1 MDKNQLNEREIR
13 LLAEK
18 CGFDIHVKHSV
29 DSTNNV
35 LKRLAAEG
43 APNGY
48 MLFAQEQT
56 AGRGR
61 MGRSF
66 FSPQSG
72 IYMSLLL
79 RPHTPPQQT
88 LFFTTSAA
96 VAVCRAIERVTE
108 LKAQIKW
115 VNDVYIGARKVCGIL
130 VESSVANGATDWA
143 VIGIGVNITP
153 PEGGFPDE
161 IADRACALFAGGECP
176 DGFINRMAAALAE
189 ELDAVLKGERSEA
202 AVEYRRRSMAVGMEV
217 TAVDGGRERRCT
229 VIDVDDEAALLVRF
243 PDGSEERLYSGEVRI
258 KL

>member
-1 MDKNQLNEREIR
+1 M
-13 LLAEK
+13 EK
-18 CGFDIHVKHSV
+18 CEFDIHVERSV

-35 LKRLAAEG
+35 LKRLAAGG

-66 FSPQSG
+66 FSPQNG

-79 RPHTPPQQT
+79 RPHTPPQRT

-96 VAVCRAIERVTE
+96 VAVCRAVERMTE

-115 VNDVYIGARKVCGIL
+115 VNDVYIGPRKVCGIL
-130 VESSVANGATDWA
+130 VESSIANGLTDWA
-143 VIGIGVNITP
+143 VIGIGVNVTP
-153 PEGGFPDE
+153 PEGGFPAE
-161 IADRACALFAGGECP
+161 ISDRACALFAEGECH

-189 ELDAVLKGERSEA
+189 ELYAVLKEEHSKVA
-202 AVEYRRRSMAVGMEV
+202 AEYRGRSMAIGMEV

-229 VIDVDDEAALLVRF
+229 VIDVDDEAALLVRL
-243 PDGSEERLYSGEVRI
+243 PDGSEEKLYSGEVRI
-258 KL
+258 RL